1 MQRRDHTQGLFSSAS
16 HLVLPRSWH
25 HLSRD
30 VPGCRYIQ
38 ATPYGGPRPGLS
50 YLPHAQPTQIKNI

>member
-38 ATPYGGPRPGLS
+38 ATPYGGLGQA
-50 YLPHAQPTQIKNI
+50 YPTFPMPSPPK